1 MFENAAIN
9 GEKEVWL
16 HTWTNVSIRSHSV
29 DGRLTCGNNLGFQ
42 VFLISVWGALERKSL
57 LENRQDK
64 QQFPILSDYKIMGK
78 SKGLDPI
85 RWIIAY
91 IFLSDHLEASIH
103 SFIFDTETIWK

>member
-1 MFENAAIN
+1 MARKKSDCIL
-9 GEKEVWL
+9 GQ
-16 HTWTNVSIRSHSV
+16 TYSMSIRSHSV

-42 VFLISVWGALERKSL
+42 VFLISVWGVLERKSL

-64 QQFPILSDYKIMGK
+64 LQFPILSDYKIMGK

-85 RWIIAY
+85 RWSIAY